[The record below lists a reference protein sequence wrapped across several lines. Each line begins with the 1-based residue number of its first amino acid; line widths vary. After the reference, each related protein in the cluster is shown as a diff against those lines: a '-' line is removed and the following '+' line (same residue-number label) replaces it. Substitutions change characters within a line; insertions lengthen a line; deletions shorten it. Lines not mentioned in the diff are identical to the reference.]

1 MKAQAA
7 VEFMIIFGAFLIAL
21 TLVVVAAWNNIVNI
35 NESTIDFEAN
45 RILNLATDRINTA
58 YLEGHGF
65 SISLVIPEKIGVYD
79 YTLDIEENSLWLTIN
94 EVSYSNRL
102 LTSNVTGNLQGGENK
117 IENVNGGIVIS

>member
-7 VEFMIIFGAFLIAL
+7 VEFMIIFGAFLVAL
-21 TLVVVAAWNNIVNI
+21 TLVAIAAWNNIVNI

-45 RILNLATDRINTA
+45 RILNLIRDRINTA

-65 SISLVIPEKIGVYD
+65 SIGLVIPEKIGVYD

-94 EVSYSNRL
+94 EFSYSSRL
-102 LTSNVTGNLQGGENK
+102 LTSNITGNLQGGENK